1 MTTTINFTWD
11 IIEVGTMLK
20 TMMIRYQ
27 RDKEN
32 EPPSFLHIAIPRKG
46 ETENL
51 DNYIKSYAPIGAWLA
66 NDVNEVAEYEEIE
79 IGKTGDHTWT
89 NVVGQVISAKDELL
103 TLDILKTR
111 ILTQLS
117 TNRYLK
123 ETSGISYLGYNIS
136 TKREDVSSLY
146 NLYTL
151 LKTDS
156 ISTISYKTMSGEFL
170 TLTMQNIEGLIS
182 VISHH
187 IQMAFELEKDL
198 RELIKNV
205 ISKEELQQINI
216 NL

>member
-1 MTTTINFTWD
+1 M
-11 IIEVGTMLK
+11 
-20 TMMIRYQ
+20 
-27 RDKEN
+27 
-32 EPPSFLHIAIPRKG
+32 
-46 ETENL
+46 
-51 DNYIKSYAPIGAWLA
+51 
-66 NDVNEVAEYEEIE
+66 
-79 IGKTGDHTWT
+79 
-89 NVVGQVISAKDELL
+89 
-103 TLDILKTR
+103 
-111 ILTQLS
+111 
-117 TNRYLK
+117 
-123 ETSGISYLGYNIS
+123 GYNIS